1 MIVPVKTGNHY
12 KLKKIDSWLSRND
25 RMKQQ
30 SYTKQFILL
39 SVLLVILFFVNIS
52 LGSVSIPLED
62 ILKTIT
68 GNIPAKESWEII
80 ILNFRIPKA
89 ITAILVGSGLSI
101 CGLLMQTLF
110 RNPLAG
116 PFVLGISSGASLGV
130 AILILGSTVFGGFL
144 MANSISNWSL
154 PIAASLGAFLVLTA
168 IIIAANKV
176 KDIMSIL
183 IIGLMFGSL
192 TSAVISVL
200 AYFSEADQI
209 QQYLFW
215 SFGSLGNL
223 SWNELIVFAI
233 IYTIGIL
240 GTISVIKPLNSFL
253 LGKNYAKSLGINIK
267 KNRNIIL
274 LITSFLTGVITAF
287 SGPIAFV
294 GLAVPHIARMIFT
307 TSNHKILIPAV
318 IILGAIVLLICDS
331 IAQLPTSEFTLPIN
345 AITSLFGAPIVIW
358 LLIRKKRIFV

>member
-1 MIVPVKTGNHY
+1 MEHKN
-12 KLKKIDSWLSRND
+12 
-25 RMKQQ
+25 
-30 SYTKQFILL
+30 YTKHFIFL
-39 SVLLVILFFVNIS
+39 SVLLVVFFFVNIS
-52 LGSVSIPLED
+52 LGSVSIPFKDLLNTLSGG
-62 ILKTIT
+62 IAT
-68 GNIPAKESWEII
+68 KESWQTIV
-80 ILNFRIPKA
+80 LDFRLPKA

-130 AILILGSTVFGGFL
+130 AILILGSSVFGSFL
-144 MANSISNWSL
+144 LTNSVSNWSL
-154 PIAASLGAFLVLTA
+154 PIAASLGAFLVLSA
-168 IIIAANKV
+168 VIIAAHKV
-176 KDIMSIL
+176 RNTMSIL

-200 AYFSEADQI
+200 AYFSEATQI

-223 SWNELIVFAI
+223 SWNELSIFGL
-233 IYTIGIL
+233 IYGLGVL
-240 GTISVIKPLNSFL
+240 GTLSLIKPLNSFL
-253 LGKNYAKSLGINIK
+253 LGENYAKSLGINVK

-274 LITSFLTGVITAF
+274 LITSILTGVITAF

-294 GLAVPHIARMIFT
+294 GLAVPHIARLLFT
-307 TSNHKILIPAV
+307 SSNHKILLPAV
-318 IILGAIVLLICDS
+318 ALIGAMVLLICDS

-345 AITSLFGAPIVIW
+345 AITSLFGAPVVIW
-358 LLIRKKRIFV
+358 LLVRKKRIFV